1 MYRKSAL
8 YRNIQP
14 SPTSAAPASEFQSKV
29 IFDEI
34 EKQLKEVQFLFPFT
48 LFAWQNVL
56 VNHLSD
62 VTAEW
67 QEMCDS

>member
-34 EKQLKEVQFLFPFT
+34 EKQLKEVQFLFLLHCLLDKT
-48 LFAWQNVL
+48 Y
-56 VNHLSD
+56 
-62 VTAEW
+62 
-67 QEMCDS
+67 